1 MESQMDGGSSG
12 GSAIVGIIYL
22 GIMALMIASMW
33 KINTKAGQ
41 PGWACLVPFYNII
54 VMLKIAGKPAW
65 WLVLM
70 FIPLVNIVVAIMMTA
85 GLARAFGKGT
95 GFTVGLLLLGLVFY
109 PILAFGDAEYQG
121 TDGTPGQSPQF
132 QQAA

>member
-1 MESQMDGGSSG
+1 MDGGSAG
-12 GSAIVGIIYL
+12 MGIIGSIFYF
-22 GIMALMIASMW
+22 GFIALMIASMW

-41 PGWACLVPFYNII
+41 PGWACLIPFYNII

-70 FIPLVNIVVAIMMTA
+70 FIPLVNIVIAILMTA
-85 GLARAFGKGT
+85 GIARAFGKGA
-95 GFTVGLLLLGLVFY
+95 GFTVGLLLLSPIFY

-121 TDGTPGQSPQF
+121 TGGGSGQPQLRP
-132 QQAA
+132 AM